1 MCPGAYSV
9 ALGGTFPVT
18 ASGKLNRGAL
28 PMDGSVLCGADGARL
43 GENAESGGELATG
56 MERKVARAWSEVLGL
71 PRQVLASDDHFFR
84 CGGDS
89 LAALTLT
96 KRLMQWEQSGA
107 PDEGGRCT
115 PSLALLPSL
124 ARHASLA
131 LRRRRLRVPR
141 ALGDASCTNIGLFSC

>member
-1 MCPGAYSV
+1 MPTFCRLLTQAPKAPGC
-9 ALGGTFPVT
+9 TPVVET
-18 ASGKLNRGAL
+18 EERERGLTSDAIL
-28 PMDGSVLCGADGARL
+28 TPSDLTPDAVSRQ
-43 GENAESGGELATG
+43 
-56 MERKVARAWSEVLGL
+56 VLGL